1 MSQYINLV
9 YQYLE
14 KTYVGRVIR
23 DEITRKFWEFY
34 LTDDFEFNP
43 KYFKFTGS
51 WQDSDGRESVI
62 SVNLPDSIVRQ
73 AGKKVTEK
81 NYQEIKKGVINSIV
95 RQAVISEFQKKEK
108 LDYFPRITRLMTRFP
123 APSFVPTVVGT
134 SEGQAVTQ
142 ACPTMRK
149 RSGIAIKRSSS
160 REANLLYFIQ
170 MEKINAKNIFQ
181 HFFAAPL
188 SVPRA
193 LLDFPKLMGRLSE
206 ETLPDELA
214 YDDSILADR
223 TSRAEKGLRSLAKI
237 TGIKKT
243 TIRLPKYEYFVEKNM
258 GVLYSDCTPHN
269 FMISVPAFDTAFLR
283 KLHPTG
289 HPSYASK
296 RVSALGQDFLK
307 IVDIETMGN
316 FYLDFSLAYNLIYF
330 LIHLPFLNAQPERK
344 TIIDG
349 TTKLASDK
357 SKFQQALIVC
367 FLAHAAEV
375 IEFSKSRDEQ
385 ALHKNL
391 VMYNTTVAKKILSG
405 VPIHEALI

>member
-123 APSFVPTVVGT
+123 GSVGLLPRFGGVRT
-134 SEGQAVTQ
+134 SQV
-142 ACPTMRK
+142 
-149 RSGIAIKRSSS
+149 AIKRSSS

-269 FMISVPAFDTAFLR
+269 FMISVPALDTAFLR